1 MDLMSLSKKI
11 LQEIKISL
19 EAVSEEDVANLS
31 QAIKAASR
39 IFVAGRGRSEL
50 ILKAFAMRLV
60 HLGLEVFVVGEAVT
74 PAIKKGDLLLIASGS
89 GQTPS
94 LIPIAQKARKKKAK
108 VALVTAAPKS
118 RLSTLTDVILVI
130 SAPSPRAGKSVRD
143 TKRAQ
148 KATEEKAKSLQPLA
162 SLFEQALLILL
173 DSIALGLKGELGV
186 SETEMWQRHANLQ

>member
-1 MDLMSLSKKI
+1 MGLMSLSKKI
-11 LQEIKISL
+11 LQEISTSL

-60 HLGLEVFVVGEAVT
+60 HLGLEAFVVGEAVT

-130 SAPSPRAGKSVRD
+130 SAPSPRAGKS
-143 TKRAQ
+143 
-148 KATEEKAKSLQPLA
+148 LQPLA